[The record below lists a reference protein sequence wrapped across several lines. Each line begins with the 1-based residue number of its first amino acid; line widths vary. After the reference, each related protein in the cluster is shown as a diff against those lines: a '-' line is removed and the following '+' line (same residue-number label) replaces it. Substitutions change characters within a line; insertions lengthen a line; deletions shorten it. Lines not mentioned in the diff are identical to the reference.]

1 MQHNKMKIIRY
12 AFLCFV
18 LFLIYGCALTPILP
32 ETLTHTDL
40 EHGNGILVGSISRE
54 SVDWPYY
61 NYGIFFRRIGGKK
74 RYLIEIRGEWA
85 GYWSWKSEFSDNFK
99 GDDASGSLFAFILPA
114 GDYEI
119 YQYFLRSHTGPQ
131 ERVFRATKD
140 FSIKFT
146 IRPGEIGYI
155 GEFLGQAI
163 MTKDIIGIPVPVGGN
178 WRLRNQF
185 TRDIQLLTE
194 KYLDMDFNKT
204 VQYRPLGC
212 ANINDC

>member
-1 MQHNKMKIIRY
+1 MKIIRY
-12 AFLCFV
+12 GFLSFV
-18 LFLIYGCALTPILP
+18 LFLIYGCASTPILP
-32 ETLTHTDL
+32 ETLTHADL
-40 EHGNGILVGSISRE
+40 EHDNGILVGSISRE
-54 SVDWPYY
+54 SGDWPYY

-74 RYLIEIRGEWA
+74 RHVIEVIGEWA
-85 GYWSWKSEFSDNFK
+85 GYWSWRSEFSDDFK
-99 GDDASGSLFAFILPA
+99 AEDASGSLFAYILQA

-131 ERVFRATKD
+131 ERVFRARKD

-163 MTKDIIGIPVPVGGN
+163 MAKDIIGIPVAVGGN
-178 WRLRNQF
+178 WRLRNRF
-185 TRDIQLLTE
+185 TRDIPLLTQ
-194 KYLDMDFNKT
+194 KFLDINFIKT
-204 VQYRPLGC
+204 IKYRPLGC